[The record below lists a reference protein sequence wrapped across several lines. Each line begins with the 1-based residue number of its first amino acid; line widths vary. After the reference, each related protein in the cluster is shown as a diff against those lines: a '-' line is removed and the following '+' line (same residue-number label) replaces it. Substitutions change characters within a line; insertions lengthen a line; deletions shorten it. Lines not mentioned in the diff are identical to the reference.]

1 MDLLLAGVHCST
13 QACIMLSMTD
23 GVSSEG
29 SMARS
34 AAVMSLVQ
42 QPKGRRRGI
51 ARQIPAWLSS

>member
-1 MDLLLAGVHCST
+1 MDLLLVGVHCST

-34 AAVMSLVQ
+34 AAVMST
-42 QPKGRRRGI
+42 
-51 ARQIPAWLSS
+51 LSSSPKVGAAA